1 MSTCKSLEG
10 NSDFYGLGIRIG
22 IYLQWGSAWLSL
34 LLDPESA
41 QGVLDAN
48 SVSLFAVAI
57 ATVIAASRDAPAIEM
72 YIMLQILL
80 GFPVTTLSSFGFR
93 LWLMS
98 PRRLDKLRSEMS
110 RLWREHCEKRREA
123 ARQREQRKGEA
134 RQRREH
140 RRQEL
145 QRRRD
150 QRRVDANRSAFENW
164 LSDVRDAVLMPQ
176 EGWDSWEER
185 EEEPRRERQQRHE
198 LLQQR
203 RPQQRASAQNP
214 RWWNWVLEG
223 AVVISRMA
231 FPTSVPSDITV
242 HVLYIL
248 WHLPVLLPVRLL
260 SSLKFPGLSWSGV
273 LWRSTTVALL
283 MGYNLAY
290 WFDEGG
296 HGVQEPPSPGC
307 GPPTVFMFSMQPLG
321 GPIVTLGRVAA
332 VIISVIVGIP
342 TFVLLILTLR
352 IFVYALLFLYRDA
365 YFFVTSGDPQS
376 FKDILDRVNNVLGHR
391 TLAVTQTLES
401 YSSILPFVTITGLQT
416 MAGME
421 RSLLDLLEFMSA
433 YGDDSSIRFSDVIKV
448 GVSLGM
454 GKPVKRQ
461 SQARDSEPSVS
472 RAQTMSAGWRIDHLK
487 ISSGSSGR
495 SLTLFCVAWNVS
507 MVLSIAWFIT
517 SIETTIRWNN
527 IQGVHSIDSTGQL
540 IPFVIG
546 CRYPDWVDTELEI
559 QDGADGPLIWEI
571 VKRSGGD
578 ANSVGGPR
586 AGTTTGTTGGNAT
599 AGNDPNQGAIALAN
613 LSQGSSQSAH
623 L

>member
-1 MSTCKSLEG
+1 MSTCESLEG
-10 NSDFYGLGIRIG
+10 NADFYGLGIRIG

-110 RLWREHCEKRREA
+110 RLRREDKEKRSEA
-123 ARQREQRKGEA
+123 ARQREQRNGEA
-134 RQRREH
+134 RQKRED

-150 QRRVDANRSAFENW
+150 LRRVDADRSGFKNW
-164 LSDVRDAVLMPQ
+164 LSDLRDAVFMPQ
-176 EGWDSWEER
+176 EGWDSWHTR

-198 LLQQR
+198 SLQQR
-203 RPQQRASAQNP
+203 RSQRRASAQNP
-214 RWWNWVLEG
+214 RRWNWVLDR
-223 AVVISRMA
+223 AVVISGMA
-231 FPTSVPSDITV
+231 FPNSVPPDISAL
-242 HVLYIL
+242 VLYII
-248 WHLPVLLPVRLL
+248 WHLPVLLPLRFL

-273 LWRSTTVALL
+273 LWRTTTVALL

-290 WFDEGG
+290 WFDKGG

-321 GPIVTLGRVAA
+321 GPIVTLGRAAA
-332 VIISVIVGIP
+332 VIISVVVGIP
-342 TFVLLILTLR
+342 TFILLMLTLR
-352 IFVYALLFLYRDA
+352 VFLYALLFLYRDA
-365 YFFVTSGDPQS
+365 YFFITSGDPQA
-376 FKDILDRVNNVLGHR
+376 FKDILDRVNHVLGHR
-391 TLAVTQTLES
+391 KLAVTQTLES
-401 YSSILPFVTITGLQT
+401 YSSILPTIAITSLQT

-472 RAQTMSAGWRIDHLK
+472 RAQTMSAGWRVDHLK
-487 ISSGSSGR
+487 
-495 SLTLFCVAWNVS
+495 
-507 MVLSIAWFIT
+507 
-517 SIETTIRWNN
+517 
-527 IQGVHSIDSTGQL
+527 
-540 IPFVIG
+540 
-546 CRYPDWVDTELEI
+546 
-559 QDGADGPLIWEI
+559 
-571 VKRSGGD
+571 
-578 ANSVGGPR
+578 
-586 AGTTTGTTGGNAT
+586 
-599 AGNDPNQGAIALAN
+599 
-613 LSQGSSQSAH
+613 
-623 L
+623 